1 GRIVAEGTADQLKRR
16 VPGGHVRLRF
26 TDPTAY
32 RSAATTLQ
40 VATRDDET
48 LTLRIPSGGSQ
59 RELRSLLDWLDS
71 AGIEADELTVHT
83 PDLDDVFFALTG
95 PGDTTALPAQPTQ
108 NQESAR

>member
-32 RSAATTLQ
+32 RSASDALREATGDDEDLTLQ
-40 VATRDDET
+40 IAND
-48 LTLRIPSGGSQ
+48 GSQ
-59 RELRSLLDWLDS
+59 RALRTLLDRLDT

-95 PGDTTALPAQPTQ
+95 PGGATATATVPAQPKE
-108 NQESAR
+108 NVR